1 MGCTWEFGSPLRQPI
16 IGYVYSETSV
26 YVVGDEFV
34 HVFLFF
40 SLLFFLFVKGY
51 FQDDD
56 MIGPRL
62 HYGLWGRLLQGVFS
76 PPVDQSSV
84 NYVFVDSF
92 YLPLPLRPVEGSSL
106 LVIPLHYCSGQ
117 SGAMVVPP
125 GRILRPIPFV
135 SA

>member
-1 MGCTWEFGSPLRQPI
+1 MVIVREERSGGMYMGIRVTTSASGPI
-16 IGYVYSETSV
+16 IGHVYSETSV

-84 NYVFVDSF
+84 NYVFADSF
-92 YLPLPLRPVEGSSL
+92 PLQVRPVEGSWL
-106 LVIPLHYCSGQ
+106 LVNPPPL
-117 SGAMVVPP
+117 
-125 GRILRPIPFV
+125 LL
-135 SA
+135 